1 MVLRLAAGKSAGTVV
16 AWQSGPLNSAAAPAA
31 QPSAYA
37 GSAWTG
43 NAHGSWSVSGVA
55 WAAPPGAASGE
66 RKVLLCTC
74 GMNGAAKA
82 WRWDGTQVGPHHKI
96 PIPPIPLQTLTP
108 AHAVIWC
115 VKHCTYLH
123 KIMLSLVHMGATL
136 VCMRCDDL
144 PVNHDLF
151 SGCSIRHDVT
161 TRLDLW
167 CLGITH
173 MAAAVWIPLGTC

>member
-1 MVLRLAAGKSAGTVV
+1 MSELPCSCLLLYSRFHSIGEITFVLAQAQWSCAWRLESLRAQWWPGRAGRSTAPRT
-16 AWQSGPLNSAAAPAA
+16 PAA

-82 WRWDGTQVGPHHKI
+82 WRWDGTQVGSHHKI
-96 PIPPIPLQTLTP
+96 PYTSHPTADPHACLTP
-108 AHAVIWC
+108 SYGVC
-115 VKHCTYLH
+115 VHCTYLH
-123 KIMLSLVHMGATL
+123 KINVESCTYGCYAGVHAL
-136 VCMRCDDL
+136 R
-144 PVNHDLF
+144 
-151 SGCSIRHDVT
+151 
-161 TRLDLW
+161 
-167 CLGITH
+167 
-173 MAAAVWIPLGTC
+173 